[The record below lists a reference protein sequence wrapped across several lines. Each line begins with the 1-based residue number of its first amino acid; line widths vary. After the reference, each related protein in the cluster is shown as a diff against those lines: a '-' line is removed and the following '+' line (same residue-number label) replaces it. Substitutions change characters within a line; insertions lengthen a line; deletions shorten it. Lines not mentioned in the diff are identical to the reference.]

1 MTSQMNRNIK
11 MKLLNSFGPN
21 PRMLRMFLEE
31 KGLKMDMV
39 EHDLLAGENRKP
51 AYLNKNPSGQ
61 MPALE
66 LDDGTVL
73 AETVVICDYL
83 EELYPTPALI
93 GTNAQ
98 ERAEARMWNR
108 RIEQKI
114 TGNVYD
120 GFQFGEGIDMFRNRR
135 RCLPEAADGL
145 KASAQDGLAWLD
157 KQMEGK
163 TFICGN
169 RITIADLVLYCCT
182 QFSAG
187 VGQTID
193 PSLENVNAWSNR
205 INQRP
210 SAGASLHPAAE
221 TVGMKG

>member
-1 MTSQMNRNIK
+1 
-11 MKLLNSFGPN
+11 MKIMNSFGPN

-31 KGLKMDMV
+31 KGLQFDML
-39 EHDLLAGENRKP
+39 EHDLFAGENRE
-51 AYLNKNPSGQ
+51 AEYVNKNPAGQ

-66 LDDGTVL
+66 LDDGTIL
-73 AETVVICDYL
+73 AETVVICDFL
-83 EELYPTPALI
+83 EELHPKPALI

-98 ERAEARMWNR
+98 ERAEARMWSR

-114 TGNVYD
+114 TENTYN
-120 GFQFGEGIDMFRNRR
+120 GFRFAEGLDLFKNRM

-157 KQMEGK
+157 EQIEGK
-163 TFICGN
+163 DFICGD
-169 RITIADLVLYCCT
+169 RITIADLVLYCCVD
-182 QFSAG
+182 FSAG

-193 PSLENVNAWSNR
+193 PSLSNVSAWHTR
-205 INQRP
+205 IDQRP
-210 SAGASLHPAAE
+210 SAAASLHPASE